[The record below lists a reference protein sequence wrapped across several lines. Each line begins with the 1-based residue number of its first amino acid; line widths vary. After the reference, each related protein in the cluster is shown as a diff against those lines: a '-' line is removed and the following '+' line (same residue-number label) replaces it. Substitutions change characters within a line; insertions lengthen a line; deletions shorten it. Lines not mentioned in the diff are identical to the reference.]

1 MDAIDDL
8 SDALETT
15 RNLLT
20 PVRLGIWVKLAIV
33 VFFVSSLGM
42 GGPTVPGGDITTFAD
57 EPGIDGTEEFESE
70 FGEEFPV
77 EEFILG
83 LLVIG
88 AIALVLWLLYSV
100 ISAVMEFVFIESL
113 RSSEVHIRRYFS
125 ANIGN
130 GLRLLVFQLGVILV
144 TGALASAP
152 AALVFVLGD
161 FGDLSVGLIGL
172 YALYGLGL
180 FLIYSVIQRFTSV
193 FVVPVMLQEDR
204 GVLSAWSRFWST
216 FTANWTEYVVYLVL
230 VWILSIAIAIAAWFV
245 IAFGVLALLIPFV
258 IVIVL
263 LVFLGEI
270 GVLLAIPV
278 GLLAVVCILLFI
290 SLVWTP
296 IETYFQYYALLLLG
310 DTNADLDLIPEQR
323 AAVRSDGGALTDR
336 DDDWNGDDGDGRENR
351 DQSRNDGWSTD
362 DSASRNDD
370 PDDEYDPWD
379 TDSSSWDDDTDRDD
393 NRGW

>member
-1 MDAIDDL
+1 MDAIDNL

-42 GGPTVPGGDITTFAD
+42 GGPTVPGGDITAFAD
-57 EPGIDGTEEFESE
+57 EPGIDGIEEFESE

-88 AIALVLWLLYSV
+88 AIALVFWLLYSV
-100 ISAVMEFVFIESL
+100 IGAIMEFVFIESL

-130 GLRLLVFQLGVILV
+130 GIRLLGFQLGVILV
-144 TGALASAP
+144 TGALATAP

-161 FGDLSVGLIGL
+161 FGDLSVGLVGL

-180 FLIYSVIQRFTSV
+180 FLGYSVVQRFTSA

-204 GVLSAWSRFWST
+204 GVLSAWRRFWST
-216 FTANWTEYVVYLVL
+216 FTANWSEYVVYLVL

-245 IAFGVLALLIPFV
+245 IAFGVLALLIPFA
-258 IVIVL
+258 ILIVL
-263 LVFLGEI
+263 LVFLGEL

-296 IETYFQYYALLLLG
+296 IATYFQYYALLLLG

-323 AAVRSDGGALTDR
+323 AAVRSDGGGLTDR
-336 DDDWNGDDGDGRENR
+336 DDDWNGGDGDGRENR
-351 DQSRNDGWSTD
+351 DHSRNDGWSTD
-362 DSASRNDD
+362 NDSSRNNDS
-370 PDDEYDPWD
+370 DEYDPWD